1 MAVLTDIV
9 QLKSPQTVGIMRQ
22 LGTVLEQPHLLLE
35 GGVDGIAPV
44 AGDVRDKDAPD
55 LVTQLD
61 VVKTKEKPLPDDCMD
76 IQVAVGTPATEE
88 GKDGISTE
96 MTCNYLIFMRLHS

>member
-1 MAVLTDIV
+1 
-9 QLKSPQTVGIMRQ
+9 MRQ

-35 GGVDGIAPV
+35 VGVDGIVPV
-44 AGDVRDKDAPD
+44 AGGVRDKHAPD
-55 LVTQLD
+55 RVTQLD
-61 VVKTKEKPLPDDCMD
+61 VIKTKRRPLPDHCMA

-96 MTCNYLIFMRLHS
+96 MTCNYLSFMRLHS